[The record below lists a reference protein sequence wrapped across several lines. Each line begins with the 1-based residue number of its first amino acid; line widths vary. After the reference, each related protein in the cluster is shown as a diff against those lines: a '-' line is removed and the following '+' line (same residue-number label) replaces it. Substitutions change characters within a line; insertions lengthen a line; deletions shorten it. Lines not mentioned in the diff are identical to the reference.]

1 MSKPYTRPLLSKV
14 FALIALACGLV
25 AVFAMLAA
33 IVDTSNGHSGHGGW
47 FAAVVSISL
56 AAIYLGIGEVIAF
69 LGRASHRSER
79 IASLLADE
87 LGPQLKRIEDLLG
100 SPARTAAPS
109 TKDEYFYAKD
119 GAEAGPFTAADIRSL
134 RAEGAITDTTSVFR
148 TGDKDWQPLNQFP
161 DLTKRRAKA

>member
-1 MSKPYTRPLLSKV
+1 MSHPYTRPMLSKA
-14 FALIALACGLV
+14 FAVIAVACGLV
-25 AVFAMLAA
+25 ALFAMIAA
-33 IVDTSNGHSGHGGW
+33 VVDTSNGHSGHGGW
-47 FAAVVSISL
+47 FTAVVAISL

-69 LGRASHRSER
+69 LNRSSAQSER
-79 IASLLADE
+79 IASLLANE

-100 SPARTAAPS
+100 SPARTAPPS

-148 TGDKDWQPLNQFP
+148 TGDKDWLPLSQFP
-161 DLTKRRAKA
+161 DLMKRRAKA